1 MQPGL
6 GVIVAVLDSGEVVEA
21 VEAVDRNIGVGYILV
36 SLEKFWP
43 IVVDGRVGMIGD
55 KDGVGIMDVIV
66 LGEKLSLVF
75 FIFGKDVLPG
85 DFVEK
90 LPHLLSQQNTLIS

>member
-21 VEAVDRNIGVGYILV
+21 VEAVDRNIGVCTLV

>member
-1 MQPGL
+1 MAIL
-6 GVIVAVLDSGEVVEA
+6 GSGEVVEA

-36 SLEKFWP
+36 PLEKFWP
-43 IVVDGRVGMIGD
+43 VCVVDGSVGMIGD

-75 FIFGKDVLPG
+75 FIFGDKDVLPG